1 MGFAPDPSYP
11 CVKGPIPHC
20 LDEVSKGADARRR
33 LEQLRDAI
41 TSIAPSYQG
50 LETVFDT
57 YLLVY
62 VFDDP
67 RVRENIVAHLK
78 THWFDD
84 SSPDAYFPNQRVAAI
99 YAQGVLKALEFSLK
113 GPEPIPLNAWW
124 ILDLN
129 EVKMLTLV
137 EIDPQGITVDSRVT
151 LLILTPRP
159 RGEVRSDKP
168 IFGDLAQAW
177 VSELAKGQVVTRRVE
192 LPPKP

>member
-20 LDEVSKGADARRR
+20 LDEVSKGGDARRR

-78 THWFDD
+78 RIGSTTAHLMHIFRTKESPQYMHRGCSKHW
-84 SSPDAYFPNQRVAAI
+84 SFP
-99 YAQGVLKALEFSLK
+99 
-113 GPEPIPLNAWW
+113 
-124 ILDLN
+124 
-129 EVKMLTLV
+129 
-137 EIDPQGITVDSRVT
+137 
-151 LLILTPRP
+151 
-159 RGEVRSDKP
+159 
-168 IFGDLAQAW
+168 
-177 VSELAKGQVVTRRVE
+177 
-192 LPPKP
+192 